1 MEMLTDPLYG
11 DINTGRSA
19 IVLACFYLF
28 IFLPLSLRSY
38 YTYYEPDE
46 EAKAVRS
53 KSVGNRNSFKHI
65 KAGGGRLV

>member
-28 IFLPLSLRSY
+28 IFLSLSLRSY
-38 YTYYEPDE
+38 HTYCDPGE
-46 EAKAVRS
+46 EARGVRS
-53 KSVGNRNSFKHI
+53 KSLRNRNSF
-65 KAGGGRLV
+65 